1 MKQNSADILDN
12 ILNILN
18 NAVVFHSTMVMGSDR
33 FFMHAVQCSADHLQ
47 LATYAALDRQQ
58 IHPGNTVFERIF
70 GSFMTI
76 VRQEKWSVGIIYRG
90 YKKVN
95 RL

>member
-1 MKQNSADILDN
+1 MKQNSADILND

-18 NAVVFHSTMVMGSDR
+18 NAVVFQSTMIMVQTG
-33 FFMHAVQCSADHLQ
+33 FFMYAVQCSADHLR

-58 IHPGNTVFERIF
+58 IYPGNTVFERIF

-76 VRQEKWSVGIIYRG
+76 VKQEKWSVAIIYRV